1 MWKSCGFSNRNIYIW
16 SDKPYVMR
24 KTLYSALFFAVLSVQ
39 ALAQSAI
46 LSSGGDVAIAGYG
59 SMSFSNAQLSV
70 EQTSVSA
77 GRVSYG
83 VQIPV
88 EIYGARLAGLLRYAN
103 TARTPMTNTRINLL
117 ANGQLVDTARTDV
130 NGAYLFSGIPQGIY
144 QMTATTNKPWGGLG
158 AVNSSD
164 ALIMKRHFNVMTTLT
179 GINFRAGDVNGT
191 NIINGTDALL
201 VHRRYVGSD
210 NSFPVGDW
218 AYDLPSSKQINS
230 GQELQE
236 SNLALVYGDV
246 NGTYTPDI
254 NLRQQWINLDPK
266 GTLQASNGI
275 IEWPVYAQGSYDL
288 GAVSLDLEIPEGLS
302 VQGIRMGGEASNAD
316 LIYKQ
321 EGRQLRMGWY
331 SLEPFQ
337 VRDGEPLLFLQLSGN
352 GEGEL
357 SMGKYSELADA
368 WAVSYGDFM
377 LSAPRLQNR
386 NNPSS
391 WQAVVYP
398 NPSNAN
404 TSLSVRLPSSGDLS
418 VTITD
423 LSGRVVNQATYFFAS
438 NGNQEINLESASWA
452 EGQYHVALNFV
463 SATQEFSTRLK
474 FNKIK

>member
-1 MWKSCGFSNRNIYIW
+1 
-16 SDKPYVMR
+16 MR
-24 KTLYSALFFAVLSVQ
+24 KTLCSALFFAAISLQ
-39 ALAQSAI
+39 AIAQSAI
-46 LSSGGDVAIAGYG
+46 LSSGGDVAVAGYG

-70 EQTSVSA
+70 EQTSIST
-77 GRVSYG
+77 GRISHG

-117 ANGQLVDTARTDV
+117 SNGQLVDTTRTDV
-130 NGAYLFSGIPQGIY
+130 TGAYLFSGIPQGTY

-179 GINFRAGDVNGT
+179 GINFLAGDINGT

-201 VHRRYVGSD
+201 THRRYVGED
-210 NSFPVGDW
+210 NSFPLGDW
-218 AYDLPSSKQINS
+218 AYDLPSNKQINS

-254 NLRQQWINLDPK
+254 NLRQQWRNLDNK
-266 GTLQASNGI
+266 GTLQASNTI
-275 IEWPVYAQGSYDL
+275 IEWPVYAQGAYDL
-288 GAVSLDLEIPEGLS
+288 GAVSLDLQIPEGLS
-302 VQGIRMGGEASNAD
+302 VQGIRMGEGASNAD
-316 LIYKQ
+316 LIFKQ
-321 EGRQLRMGWY
+321 EGRQLRLGWY
-331 SLEPFQ
+331 SLDAFQ
-337 VRDGEPLLFLQLSGN
+337 VSAVKPLLVLQLTGN

-368 WAVSYGDFM
+368 WAVSYGEFM
-377 LSAPRLQNR
+377 LSAPRLHNR

-398 NPSNAN
+398 NPTNAN
-404 TSLSVRLPSSGDLS
+404 TSVSVLLPSSGDLS
-418 VTITD
+418 ATVTD
-423 LSGRVVNQATYFFAS
+423 LSGRVVSQATYFFATS
-438 NGNQEINLESASWA
+438 GTQEINLESAGWA
-452 EGQYHVALNFV
+452 EGQYHVSLNFV
-463 SATQEFSTRLK
+463 NGNQEFSSRLK